1 MNLKDKQT
9 AIEIL
14 AEKMFDSITD
24 LENSRPFVED
34 RWSFIGNVRP
44 IIEEIYG
51 DNVQFQQRTQALT
64 DREVLQQAADQLAA
78 SDLTDGERDAYLIVW
93 HYLTPLKSRTKAE
106 QNWYKNSIFLQ
117 HITRSLQLL

>member
-1 MNLKDKQT
+1 MEIRLYLASLVGKPVTEMNLKDKQA

-14 AEKMFDSITD
+14 AEKIFDSITD
-24 LENSRPFVED
+24 LQNSRPFVED

-51 DNVQFQQRTQALT
+51 DNVQFQQRTKALT

-78 SDLTDGERDAYLIVW
+78 SDLTDGERDAYLIV
-93 HYLTPLKSRTKAE
+93 
-106 QNWYKNSIFLQ
+106 
-117 HITRSLQLL
+117 